1 MHAPPNG
8 AFLPEGNQREGGQVE
23 SEMIDAPPLPTEL
36 ELKTIEQRLDT
47 EPINAY
53 SCTSCGAVN
62 HLPTDGRH
70 DHVAFE
76 IPRLVAQIRRLRQLV
91 IDAKPHVP
99 ENQATRAM
107 ELPARLR
114 AGVDR
119 G

>member
-1 MHAPPNG
+1 MTDPPK
-8 AFLPEGNQREGGQVE
+8 P
-23 SEMIDAPPLPTEL
+23 PTEV

-53 SCTSCGAVN
+53 SCTTCGAVN

-76 IPRLVAQIRRLRQLV
+76 IPRLVAQIRSLRQLV
-91 IDAKPHVP
+91 IDAEPYVLDT
-99 ENQATRAM
+99 EQTRTLD
-107 ELPARLR
+107 LPSRLK
-114 AGVDR
+114 AEMDR

>member
-1 MHAPPNG
+1 M
-8 AFLPEGNQREGGQVE
+8 E
-23 SEMIDAPPLPTEL
+23 SEMIDEPKPPTEV

-53 SCTSCGAVN
+53 SCKSCGAVN
-62 HLPTDGRH
+62 RLPTDGRH

-91 IDAKPHVP
+91 IDAEPYVVDSA
-99 ENQATRAM
+99 QARTM
-107 ELPARLR
+107 DLPARLR
-114 AGVDR
+114 AEVDR